1 MKRLFLTIS
10 ILATALFSLGA
21 QDDSYSGATDSWPY
35 MFKSFQ
41 HRVVHF
47 VKGYKDLEADL
58 NICVADGHL
67 HYVEN
72 GTILESETKE
82 VTGAE
87 INGKL
92 YISNKGEMMEVLAN
106 NENGYVVLSRLFDPT
121 QMGKAEIGY
130 GMTSSTYAASNLD
143 LRAVTGLAQNILH
156 AKVAEAA
163 TNAGYGE
170 KLPLKETIFIIVGDN
185 RINSDKKDFQDL
197 VGKEKAAEFLK
208 ENKVKWNKAE
218 TLLPVINFIAETVR

>member
-1 MKRLFLTIS
+1 MKRFFLIVS
-10 ILATALFSLGA
+10 ILAASFSMSA
-21 QDDSYSGATDSWPY
+21 QDGSYGGATDSWPY

-41 HRVVHF
+41 HGTVHF
-47 VKGYKDLEADL
+47 IKGYKDLEADL

-67 HYVEN
+67 HYVED

-82 VTGAE
+82 VVGAE
-87 INGKL
+87 INGKK
-92 YISNKGEMMEVLAN
+92 YIAYTGEMMEILASN
-106 NENGYVVLSRLFDPT
+106 DNGYVVISKLFDPT

-143 LRAVTGLAQNILH
+143 LRAVTGLSQSLIH

-170 KLPLKETIFIIVGDN
+170 KLPLKETIYLIVGQ
-185 RINSDKKDFQDL
+185 DKILADKNAFQDV
-197 VGKEKAAEFLK
+197 VGKEEAKAFLK
-208 ENKVKWNKAE
+208 NNKIKWTKAE
-218 TLLPVINFIAETVR
+218 TLLPVIDFIAQK